1 MDFQFAPAEE
11 RLRVEVKA
19 FLGSSLPAVDQRF
32 HPDVPGGDDFEEAK
46 AFNEK
51 LAARGWIAPAW
62 PREYGGLGATIYE
75 QMVSAKSLAIT
86 ALPITARARSA
97 SVCSAQR

>member
-32 HPDVPGGDDFEEAK
+32 HPDVPGLIDVDRREGVQGEGSEGGGDEVTKHD
-46 AFNEK
+46 
-51 LAARGWIAPAW
+51 RI
-62 PREYGGLGATIYE
+62 
-75 QMVSAKSLAIT
+75 S
-86 ALPITARARSA
+86 
-97 SVCSAQR
+97 